1 MKAEDIAEEIL
12 KQRKGEENNHALH
25 LAVARADAKVEG
37 MNQTVFGFTT
47 PSMILF
53 LVTINNNAIIA
64 IKNKSLYR
72 KKYSI
77 RWPNNQKTIWKFP
90 LSKRH
95 D

>member
-12 KQRKGEENNHALH
+12 KQRKEENNHTLH

-47 PSMILF
+47 PGMILF

-64 IKNKSLYR
+64 IKNKSLY

-77 RWPNNQKTIWKFP
+77 RWPNNQKTI
-90 LSKRH
+90 
-95 D
+95 